1 MKFWLDSQVGY
12 PEVTYLKGI
21 RVSSV
26 VKKLFVISVIIL
38 LYLGFRDGQREPISH
53 PPGILA
59 SGGPVQVNLQTSS
72 FKLDDY
78 QITKK
83 AGFEINARV
92 LSTESYYL
100 SRESDLSP
108 IDLALGWDVMSDSG
122 LLNMLSISQSGRW
135 YRWRYDG
142 SIPVSDQQ
150 IIISSANMHMVPA
163 TSAVERSL
171 KQLRE
176 GDVIT
181 LEGFL
186 IDVDHDSGWKWR
198 TSMTRSDTG
207 GGACEI
213 VYVEA
218 IAVQ

>member
-1 MKFWLDSQVGY
+1 M
-12 PEVTYLKGI
+12 
-21 RVSSV
+21 

-38 LYLGFRDGQREPISH
+38 LYLGLRDGQKAPISH

-59 SGGPVQVNLQTSS
+59 SGAPIQVDVQASS
-72 FKLDDY
+72 FKLEDY

-83 AGFEINARV
+83 ARFEINARV
-92 LSTESYYL
+92 LSTENYYL

-108 IDLALGWDVMSDSG
+108 IDLALGWGVMSDSG

-135 YRWRYDG
+135 YRWRYED

-150 IIISSANMHMVPA
+150 VTFSSANMHMVPA
-163 TSAVERSL
+163 TSVVERSL

-218 IAVQ
+218 IVVQ

>member
-1 MKFWLDSQVGY
+1 M
-12 PEVTYLKGI
+12 
-21 RVSSV
+21 

-38 LYLGFRDGQREPISH
+38 LYLGFRDGQKGANPR

-59 SGGPVQVNLQTSS
+59 SGAPIQVDVQASS

-83 AGFEINARV
+83 ARFEINARV
-92 LSTESYYL
+92 LSTENYYL

-108 IDLALGWDVMSDSG
+108 IDLALGWGVMSDSG

-135 YRWRYDG
+135 YRWRYED

-150 IIISSANMHMVPA
+150 VTSSSANMHMVPA
-163 TSAVERSL
+163 TPAVERSL